1 MQQEAEG
8 SPAAGLELEVLL
20 TGASLEDALSQH
32 KSWSEFL
39 FVMLAKYKDGQRID
53 DFHAVTL
60 KPTKLFYPQWWLQTV
75 GYYDQGGSPPDD
87 LLPNATPKEGDSA
100 PPASSSSSGFA
111 WPSATFGARLSA
123 IWSHFLV
130 AVAAVAVTY
139 AYLSTR
145 SKDASAGPVS
155 SVNSV
160 VDAPGFGVELPS
172 LARAKTRRTY
182 QQLV

>member
-1 MQQEAEG
+1 VATLVQQENEG
-8 SPAAGLELEVLL
+8 SPVAGLELEVLL

-39 FVMLAKYKDGQRID
+39 FLMLAKFKDGQRID

-60 KPTKLFYPQWWLQTV
+60 KPTKLFYPQWWLTAV
-75 GYYDQGGSPPDD
+75 GYYDQGGNSPAD
-87 LLPNATPKEGDSA
+87 LLPNAAPKEGESA
-100 PPASSSSSGFA
+100 VTSST
-111 WPSATFGARLSA
+111 WPSHAFAARLSA
-123 IWSHFLV
+123 FWSHFLV

-139 AYLSTR
+139 AYLTAR
-145 SKDASAGPVS
+145 GKVISAGAPS
-155 SVNSV
+155 SSMGIG
-160 VDAPGFGVELPS
+160 ASGFGVELPS